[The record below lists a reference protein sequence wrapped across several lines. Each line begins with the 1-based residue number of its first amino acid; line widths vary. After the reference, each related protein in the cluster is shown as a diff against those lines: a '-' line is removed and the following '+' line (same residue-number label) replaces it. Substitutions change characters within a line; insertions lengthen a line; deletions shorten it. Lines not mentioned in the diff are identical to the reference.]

1 MKRFL
6 TTVKEMKNGELVK
19 EISRMIVREC
29 DAEEFVRTQRRRAHT
44 EMLNE
49 LIEYTPRVSMER
61 NHIFR
66 CEYGYEFWHYSLPNH
81 SFTASIV
88 KVEV

>member
-6 TTVKEMKNGELVK
+6 TTVKEMKNGEIVTEVCRL
-19 EISRMIVREC
+19 IVRED
-29 DAEEFVRTQRRRAHT
+29 DAWDFVRAQRRRAHK
-44 EMLNE
+44 EMLEE
-49 LIEYTPRVSMER
+49 LSEYNRVRIERMGV
-61 NHIFR
+61 FR
-66 CEYGYEFWHYSLPNH
+66 CEYGYEFWHFSLPNH